1 MSMEKLVL
9 EKVAQTARI
18 RVDEEGSEAAAVT
31 HWEATSSGKEQE
43 VKNAVFHA
51 NRPFIYLI
59 SEKDHGIILFVGH
72 YEGE

>member
-1 MSMEKLVL
+1 
-9 EKVAQTARI
+9 
-18 RVDEEGSEAAAVT
+18 EAAAVT